1 MYERFIM
8 SYLYQGQQVAI
19 TLPVQSISMNKC
31 RMAVKHQ
38 DGLSYIAFENT
49 ADAKGF
55 LSWLGKVN

>member
-1 MYERFIM
+1 M

-19 TLPVQSISMNKC
+19 TLPVHSISMNKC

-38 DGLSYIAFENT
+38 DGLSYIDFANS

-55 LSWLGKVN
+55 LNWLGSAN

>member
-1 MYERFIM
+1 M

-38 DGLSYIAFENT
+38 DGLSYIAFANT

-55 LSWLGKVN
+55 LNWLGKAN